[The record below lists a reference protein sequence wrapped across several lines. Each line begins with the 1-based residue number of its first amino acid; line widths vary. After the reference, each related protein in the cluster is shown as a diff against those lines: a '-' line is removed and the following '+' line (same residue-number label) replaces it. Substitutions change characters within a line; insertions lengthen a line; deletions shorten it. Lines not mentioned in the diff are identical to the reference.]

1 MGVRNVVEGDRGQA
15 VVSAGATLFV
25 LTVVLLLAL
34 ADVGGHTIE
43 RTRARTAADAA
54 ALAGLE
60 GGRVAAA
67 RLAAAHG
74 ASIVSWR
81 EAGAEVVVEVRIGDA
96 VAAARA
102 TDAAG

>member
-1 MGVRNVVEGDRGQA
+1 MGVRNVDRDGGQA

-25 LTVVLLLAL
+25 LMVVLLLAL
-34 ADVGGHTIE
+34 ADVGGHAIE

-74 ASIVSWR
+74 ASIVSWH
-81 EAGAEVVVEVRIGDA
+81 EAGSVVEVEVQVGDA
-96 VAAARA
+96 IAAARA